1 MSLFDDED
9 VELLIVEILFADVD
23 EPLVDD
29 EEEEQG
35 ETWGEIV
42 DLW

>member
-35 ETWGEIV
+35 ET
-42 DLW
+42 